1 MTDTT
6 HDDDDDVCTG
16 CYGSGY
22 DGNREETCHCVPVQ
36 THAHDTTHDD
46 LAKQLRDR
54 IEELEAKLAQMQR
67 TLDWTEERAK
77 DYKDGRE
84 MMGHKW
90 AKAEEGRRKAI
101 EAMERAVFLWEQPHY
116 GDDDTL
122 IDHGSEAIDILR
134 TTLADLKE
142 TPHD

>member
-1 MTDTT
+1 MTCKIKMCD
-6 HDDDDDVCTG
+6 CG
-16 CYGSGY
+16 CMY
-22 DGNREETCHCVPVQ
+22 DSPKCPYCNRVT
-36 THAHDTTHDD
+36 D
-46 LAKQLRDR
+46 RDR

>member
-1 MTDTT
+1 MTDQELIARLRGACYLAF
-6 HDDDDDVCTG
+6 DDGTNDFGTAP
-16 CYGSGY
+16 
-22 DGNREETCHCVPVQ
+22 E
-36 THAHDTTHDD
+36 A
-46 LAKQLRDR
+46 ADR

-77 DYKDGRE
+77 AYRDGRE

-116 GDDDTL
+116 GDNDTI
-122 IDHGSEAIDILR
+122 IDHGSEAIDTLR
-134 TTLADLKE
+134 AIFAEIKGE
-142 TPHD
+142 SHD